1 MKRTTFDK
9 AIKLELG
16 GWRKDYPGYLF
27 EHSAHPD
34 REFVIARGSTAAGLG
49 AFKFLNWWYL
59 YDKASGISLTSVV
72 EARPTR
78 KEAEEEARCALF
90 RYSPEKI
97 QASIERKTIERMT
110 KILGGEAP

>member
-1 MKRTTFDK
+1 MKRITFDK

-16 GWRKDYPGYLF
+16 GWRKDFPGYLF
-27 EHSAHPD
+27 EHSTHPG
-34 REFVIARGSTAAGLG
+34 REFVIARGSALRNGVMRLLG
-49 AFKFLNWWYL
+49 TWGL

-78 KEAEEEARCALF
+78 KEVEEEARCALF

-97 QASIERKTIERMT
+97 QASIERKVIERMT
-110 KILGGEAP
+110 KILEGEAP